1 MISQLT
7 QLTQLV
13 PLAHGSLPLGL
24 AEGGGFNPLAFDPS
38 AMVLTLVTFFGL
50 LFLLARFAW
59 GPILKAVEAREGRIE
74 GAIRQAEGDRAEAA
88 RLMEEYK
95 RTIAGVQS
103 EAAALR
109 EQGRQQAEAI
119 GRELRAKAQAEAGE
133 IVEKARREVE
143 LARRQA
149 LQDIRREAVGLGLAV
164 AGRVVG
170 RSLDGA
176 DQRRLAEEVV
186 GNLATVDGNG

>member
-1 MISQLT
+1 MSNMIMHGTL
-7 QLTQLV
+7 LV
-13 PLAHGSLPLGL
+13 GL

-50 LFLLARFAW
+50 LILLAKFAW

-74 GAIRQAEGDRAEAA
+74 GAIRQAESDRTEAA
-88 RLMEEYK
+88 KLMEGYK
-95 RTIAGVQS
+95 QTIANVQA

-109 EQGRQQAEAI
+109 EQGLAEAETM
-119 GRELRAKAQAEAGE
+119 RRQLRAKAEAEAAE
-133 IVEKARREVE
+133 IVEKARREIE
-143 LARRQA
+143 LARNQA

-164 AGRVVG
+164 ASRVVG
-170 RSLDGA
+170 RSMDGN

-186 GNLATVDGNG
+186 GDLASVGGNG